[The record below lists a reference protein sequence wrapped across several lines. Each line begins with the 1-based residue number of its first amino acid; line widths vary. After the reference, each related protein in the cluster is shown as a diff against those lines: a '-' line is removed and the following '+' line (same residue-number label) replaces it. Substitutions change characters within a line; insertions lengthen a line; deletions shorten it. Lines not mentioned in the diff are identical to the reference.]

1 MRTLLD
7 NDYLRSELK
16 RPTIFPTCAN
26 VSPGWKSSGARP
38 PIVASQLLPEKI
50 LSSILLDFCFELN
63 PRPTSMRSFIS
74 FAIVILMTTVAVE
87 TLSAQTLPAPEAITD
102 PKQVASKPNAEVEPR
117 SLTIEKL
124 YMTRQVGLPTW
135 SPDGKQ
141 IAFISNMSG
150 RNNIWLVPAEGGWPV
165 QLTVSDQ
172 RQTAPA
178 WSPDGKWI
186 AYQSDYDGDELWDIF
201 LVSPKTGRVV
211 NLTST
216 REIAELNPTW
226 SPDGRYLAYE
236 VKAKTSAA
244 YEIDIY
250 DTLMREVKHL
260 TTSTPQDKSNYDPI
274 WLKDGKSIVYTQDQA
289 KGTDSNIFIAE
300 MATGKSTL
308 LTPHEGEQRYSA
320 DDVSP
325 DGKRVLITSNA
336 ANGYQNIGLLEIS
349 TKKISWLTKDKWAI
363 RGSEFSPDGK
373 RITFTA
379 NVDGSQDIY
388 LHDLATGKSTALP
401 VPKGVNEPTGGH
413 SAFTKDGSRLLYY
426 HNGPTAPGDLWVY
439 TLATGKSHQVT
450 HSLVAGVR
458 SEDMVEPYLVH
469 YPSRDGKWT
478 ISAFLYVPFNMARN
492 GQNAAIVY
500 IHGGPTS
507 QTMNS
512 FNRFVQYAAN
522 QGYMVLAPNYRG
534 STGYGKEFQ
543 QANLFDMGG
552 GDLQDVLAGVDWIKQ
567 TGHLD
572 PKKIAVMGASY
583 GGYLSMMAVTKA
595 PEVWAA
601 GVPIVPFVN
610 WFTEIENEDP
620 ELRQS
625 DLATMGDV
633 VKNKS
638 LYEDRSPIN
647 FVDQIKAPLLLLA
660 GGHDPRCPK
669 SETQQVVDAIKK
681 RGGTVD
687 YKIYENEGHGFARV
701 ENQIDAYQRVA
712 DFLLAHV
719 PPADCSCSLT
729 E

>member
-1 MRTLLD
+1 
-7 NDYLRSELK
+7 
-16 RPTIFPTCAN
+16 
-26 VSPGWKSSGARP
+26 
-38 PIVASQLLPEKI
+38 
-50 LSSILLDFCFELN
+50 
-63 PRPTSMRSFIS
+63 MRSFVS
-74 FAIVILMTTVAVE
+74 FAIVILMSTVIAETTA
-87 TLSAQTLPAPEAITD
+87 AQTLPTPQAVTD
-102 PKQVASKPNAEVEPR
+102 PKQIASKPNAQVEPR

-124 YMTRQVGLPTW
+124 YMTRQVGRPTW

-141 IAFISNMSG
+141 IAFVSNMSG
-150 RNNIWLVPAEGGWPV
+150 RNNLWLVPSDGGWPV

-172 RQTAPA
+172 RQAAPA

-186 AYQSDYDGDELWDIF
+186 AYQSDFDGDEQWDIF
-201 LVSPKTGRVV
+201 LVSPTTGRVV
-211 NLTST
+211 NLTQT
-216 REIAELNPTW
+216 REIAEGNPTW

-236 VKAKTSAA
+236 VKPKTSAA
-244 YEIDIY
+244 YEIDVY
-250 DTLMREVKHL
+250 DMVMREVKHI
-260 TTSTPQDKSNYDPI
+260 TTKTPQDLSNSDPI
-274 WLKDGKSIVYTQDQA
+274 WSKDGKYIVYTQEQA
-289 KGTDSNIFIAE
+289 KGTDSNIFSAE
-300 MATGKSTL
+300 VASGKSTL
-308 LTPHEGEQRYSA
+308 LTPHEGEQRFWA
-320 DDVSP
+320 NDIDPRPIP
-325 DGKRVLITSNA
+325 DGAKILITSNA
-336 ANGYQNIGLLEIS
+336 ANGYDNIGLLDLSDKGALHPGPI
-349 TKKISWLTKDKWAI
+349 KWLTHDKWEI

-373 RITFTA
+373 HVTFTA
-379 NVDGSQDIY
+379 NVDGNVEIY

-401 VPKGVNEPTGGH
+401 LPKGLNEPAGGH
-413 SAFTKDGSRLLYY
+413 TAFTKDGSRLLYN

-439 TLATGKSHQVT
+439 HIATGKSQQVT

-458 SEDMVEPYLVH
+458 SEDMVEPFLVH

-492 GQNAAIVY
+492 GKNAAIVY

-512 FNRFVQYAAN
+512 FNRFIQFAAN

-572 PKKIAVMGASY
+572 PKKIAVMGGSY

-595 PEVWAA
+595 PDVWAA

-610 WFTEIENEDP
+610 WFTEIEHEDP
-620 ELRQS
+620 VLQQS

-633 VKNKS
+633 VKNKA

-647 FVDQIKAPLLLLA
+647 FIDQIKAPLILLA

-687 YKIYENEGHGFARV
+687 YKIYDNEGHGFARV

-719 PPADCSCSLT
+719 VPADCSCSLND
-729 E
+729 

>member
-1 MRTLLD
+1 MRLCA
-7 NDYLRSELK
+7 
-16 RPTIFPTCAN
+16 IFA
-26 VSPGWKSSGARP
+26 
-38 PIVASQLLPEKI
+38 
-50 LSSILLDFCFELN
+50 
-63 PRPTSMRSFIS
+63 
-74 FAIVILMTTVAVE
+74 VAVMIGTLVSE
-87 TLSAQTLPAPEAITD
+87 TVGQTLPAPQAVTD
-102 PKQVASKPNAEVEPR
+102 PRKISSKPNAQVEPR

-124 YMTRQVGLPTW
+124 WMTRQVGPATW
-135 SPDGKQ
+135 SPDGKS

-150 RNNIWLVPAEGGWPV
+150 RNNLWIVSAEGGWPV
-165 QLTVSDQ
+165 QLTISDQ

-186 AYQSDYDGDELWDIF
+186 AYQSDYDGDEQWDIF
-201 LVSPKTGRVV
+201 LVSPKTGKVV
-211 NLTST
+211 NLTQT
-216 REIAELNPTW
+216 REIAEIDPTW

-236 VKAKTSAA
+236 VKPKTSAA

-250 DTLMREVKHL
+250 DRVMREVKHL
-260 TTSTPQDKSNYDPI
+260 TTGTPQDKGNYDPI
-274 WLKDGKSIVYTQDQA
+274 WSKDGKHIVYTQQQA
-289 KGTDSNIFIAE
+289 KGTDSNIFIADV
-300 MATGKSTL
+300 ATGKIGL
-308 LTPHEGEQRYSA
+308 LTPHESEQRFSA
-320 DDVSP
+320 NDVSS
-325 DGKRVLITSNA
+325 DGKRVLLTSNA
-336 ANGYQNIGLLEIS
+336 LNGYENVAVVEIA
-349 TKKISWLTKDKWAI
+349 TRQISWLTKDKWRI
-363 RGSEFSPDGK
+363 RGGEFSPDGK
-373 RITFTA
+373 HITFNA
-379 NVDGSQDIY
+379 NVDGNEDIY
-388 LHDLATGKSTALP
+388 LYDLATANSTALHIA
-401 VPKGVNEPTGGH
+401 KGVNEPVGGR
-413 SAFTKDGSRLLYY
+413 SAFSADGTRLLYN
-426 HNGPTAPGDLWVY
+426 HNGPTAPGDLWIYQV
-439 TLATGKSHQVT
+439 ATGKSQQVT

-458 SEDMVEPYLVH
+458 AEDMVEPYLVH

-507 QTMNS
+507 QSMNS
-512 FNRFVQYAAN
+512 LNRFVQYAAN

-534 STGYGKEFQ
+534 SSGYGKEFQ

-572 PKKIAVMGASY
+572 PKKIAVMGGSY

-595 PEVWAA
+595 PDVWAA

-625 DLATMGDV
+625 DLATMGDP
-633 VKNKS
+633 VKNKA
-638 LYEDRSPIN
+638 LYEERSPIN
-647 FVDQIKAPLLLLA
+647 FIDQIKAPLLLLA

-719 PPADCSCSLT
+719 VPADCSCSLT

>member
-1 MRTLLD
+1 MHTL
-7 NDYLRSELK
+7 
-16 RPTIFPTCAN
+16 
-26 VSPGWKSSGARP
+26 V
-38 PIVASQLLPEKI
+38 
-50 LSSILLDFCFELN
+50 
-63 PRPTSMRSFIS
+63 S
-74 FAIVILMTTVAVE
+74 FAIVILMSTVLAE
-87 TLSAQTLPAPEAITD
+87 TIVAQTLAAPLAITD
-102 PKQVASKPNAEVEPR
+102 PKQIASKPNAQVEPR

-124 YMTRQVGLPTW
+124 YMTRQMGRPTW
-135 SPDGKQ
+135 SPDGKS

-150 RNNIWLVPAEGGWPV
+150 RNNLWLVPAEGGWPV

-172 RQTAPA
+172 RQSSPA

-201 LVSPKTGRVV
+201 LVSPKTGKVV

-216 REIAELNPTW
+216 REIAEMDPIW
-226 SPDGRYLAYE
+226 SPDGRYLAYL
-236 VKAKTSAA
+236 VKPKTSAA

-250 DTLMREVKHL
+250 DTAMREVRHL
-260 TTSTPQDKSNYDPI
+260 TTNTPQDKSNSDPI
-274 WLKDGKSIVYTQDQA
+274 WSQDGMYIVYTQEQA
-289 KGTDSNIFIAE
+289 KGTDSNIFIADV
-300 MATGKSTL
+300 ATGKSTL
-308 LTPHEGEQRYSA
+308 LTPHEGEQRYFA
-320 DDVSP
+320 NDINPRPIP
-325 DGKRVLITSNA
+325 DGRQILITSNA
-336 ANGYQNIGLLEIS
+336 TNGYENIGLLNLGTKGELSGVFIPGEIN
-349 TKKISWLTKDKWAI
+349 WLTKDKWEI
-363 RGSEFSPDGK
+363 RGGEFSPDGK
-373 RITFTA
+373 HITFSA
-379 NVDGSQDIY
+379 NVDGNEDIY

-401 VPKGVNEPTGGH
+401 IPKGVNEPAGGR

-439 TLATGKSHQVT
+439 TLATGKSHQIT

-500 IHGGPTS
+500 IHGGPTA

-572 PKKIAVMGASY
+572 SKKIAVMGGSY
-583 GGYLSMMAVTKA
+583 GGYLSMMSVTKA
-595 PEVWAA
+595 PDVWAA

-620 ELRQS
+620 VLQQS

-633 VKNKS
+633 VKNKA

-647 FVDQIKAPLLLLA
+647 FIDQIKAPLLLLA

-701 ENQIDAYQRVA
+701 ENQIDAYKRVA

-719 PPADCSCSLT
+719 VPADCSCTLT

>member
-1 MRTLLD
+1 MRTRVL
-7 NDYLRSELK
+7 
-16 RPTIFPTCAN
+16 
-26 VSPGWKSSGARP
+26 
-38 PIVASQLLPEKI
+38 
-50 LSSILLDFCFELN
+50 
-63 PRPTSMRSFIS
+63 
-74 FAIVILMTTVAVE
+74 FAIVILMSTVIVETVA
-87 TLSAQTLPAPEAITD
+87 AQDLPAPQAITD
-102 PKQVASKPNAEVEPR
+102 PKHIASKPNAQVEPR

-124 YMTRQVGLPTW
+124 YMTRQVGRPTW
-135 SPDGKQ
+135 SPDGKS

-150 RNNIWLVPAEGGWPV
+150 RNNLWLVPAEGGWPV
-165 QLTVSDQ
+165 QVTVSDQ
-172 RQTAPA
+172 RQSSPA

-201 LVSPKTGRVV
+201 LVSPKTGKVV

-216 REIAELNPTW
+216 REISEMNPTW

-236 VKAKTSAA
+236 VKPKTSAA
-244 YEIDIY
+244 SEIDVY
-250 DTLMREVKHL
+250 DMVMREVKHI
-260 TTSTPQDKSNYDPI
+260 TTGTPQDEGNSDPI
-274 WLKDGKSIVYTQDQA
+274 WSKDGKYIVYTQEQA
-289 KGTDSNIFIAE
+289 KGTDSNIFIADV
-300 MATGKSTL
+300 ATGKSTL

-320 DDVSP
+320 NDISGVGIP
-325 DGKRVLITSNA
+325 DAMRILATSNA
-336 ANGYQNIGLLEIS
+336 GNGYDNVGLLDVG
-349 TKKISWLTKDKWAI
+349 TKGALKGHLSPEKISWLTKDKWEI
-363 RGSEFSPDGK
+363 RGGEFSPDGK
-373 RITFTA
+373 HITFSA
-379 NVDGSQDIY
+379 NVDGNEDIY
-388 LHDLATGKSTALP
+388 LHDLATGKSTGLP
-401 VPKGVNEPTGGH
+401 IPKGVNEPAGGR

-478 ISAFLYVPFNMARN
+478 ITAFLYVPFNMARN

-552 GDLQDVLAGVDWIKQ
+552 GDLQDILAGVDWIKQ

-572 PKKIAVMGASY
+572 PKKIAVMGGSY
-583 GGYLSMMAVTKA
+583 GGYLSMMSVTKA
-595 PEVWAA
+595 PDVWAA

-620 ELRQS
+620 VLQQS

-633 VKNKS
+633 VKNKA

-647 FVDQIKAPLLLLA
+647 FIDQIKAPLLLLA

-687 YKIYENEGHGFARV
+687 YKIYDNEGHGFARV
-701 ENQIDAYQRVA
+701 ENQIDAYKRVA
-712 DFLLAHV
+712 DFLMAHV
-719 PPADCSCSLT
+719 VPADCSCSLT

>member
-1 MRTLLD
+1 MRAFVL
-7 NDYLRSELK
+7 
-16 RPTIFPTCAN
+16 
-26 VSPGWKSSGARP
+26 
-38 PIVASQLLPEKI
+38 
-50 LSSILLDFCFELN
+50 
-63 PRPTSMRSFIS
+63 
-74 FAIVILMTTVAVE
+74 FAIAIFMSTVVAE
-87 TLSAQTLPAPEAITD
+87 ISAQTLPAPKAITD
-102 PKQVASKPNAEVEPR
+102 PKQIASKPNAQVEPR

-124 YMTRQVGLPTW
+124 YMTRQIGRPTW
-135 SPDGKQ
+135 SPDGKS

-150 RNNIWLVPAEGGWPV
+150 RNNIWVVSAEGGFPT

-172 RQTAPA
+172 RQTAPK

-186 AYQSDYDGDELWDIF
+186 AYESDYDGDEQWDIF
-201 LVSPKTGRVV
+201 LVSPRTGKVV
-211 NLTST
+211 NLTQT
-216 REIAELNPTW
+216 REIAETTPTW

-236 VKAKTSAA
+236 VKPKTSAA
-244 YEIDIY
+244 VEIDIY
-250 DTLMREVKHL
+250 DMVMREVKHL
-260 TTSTPQDKSNYDPI
+260 TTNTPQDKRNANPLWSSE
-274 WLKDGKSIVYTQDQA
+274 GKYIVYTQEQA
-289 KGTDSNIFIAE
+289 KGTDSNIFIADV
-300 MATGKSTL
+300 ATCRSTL
-308 LTPHEGEQRYSA
+308 LTPHEGEQLFA
-320 DDVSP
+320 ANDISP
-325 DGKRVLITSNA
+325 DGRRVLVTSNA
-336 ANGYQNIGLLEIS
+336 ASGYENAGLVDVA
-349 TKKISWLTKDKWAI
+349 TQKVTWLTKDEWEI
-363 RGSEFSPDGK
+363 RGREFSPDGK
-373 RITFTA
+373 HITFSA
-379 NVDGSQDIY
+379 NVDGNEDIY
-388 LHDLATGKSTALP
+388 LYDPATGKSTVLP
-401 VPKGVNEPTGGH
+401 IAKGVNEPAGGP
-413 SAFTKDGSRLLYY
+413 SAFSADGSRLLYY
-426 HNGPTAPGDLWVY
+426 HNGPTAPGDLWIY
-439 TLATGKSHQVT
+439 HLASGKSQQIT
-450 HSLVAGVR
+450 HSLVGGMR
-458 SEDMVEPYLVH
+458 SEDMVEPYLIH

-512 FNRFVQYAAN
+512 FNRFVQFAVN

-595 PEVWAA
+595 PDVWAA
-601 GVPIVPFVN
+601 AVPIVPFVN

-620 ELRQS
+620 VLREG
-625 DLATMGDV
+625 DLATMGDLA
-633 VKNKS
+633 KNKA

-647 FVDQIKAPLLLLA
+647 FIDQVKAPLLLLA

-687 YKIYENEGHGFARV
+687 YKVYENEGHGFARV
-701 ENQIDAYQRVA
+701 ENQIDAYKRVA

-719 PPADCSCSLT
+719 IPADCSCSLN

>member
-1 MRTLLD
+1 MRTKVL
-7 NDYLRSELK
+7 
-16 RPTIFPTCAN
+16 F
-26 VSPGWKSSGARP
+26 V
-38 PIVASQLLPEKI
+38 
-50 LSSILLDFCFELN
+50 
-63 PRPTSMRSFIS
+63 
-74 FAIVILMTTVAVE
+74 IVILISTHVAE
-87 TLSAQTLPAPEAITD
+87 SASQTLPSLQAVTD
-102 PKQVASKPNAEVEPR
+102 PKKISSKPNAQVEPR

-124 YMTRQVGLPTW
+124 YMTRQVGRATW
-135 SPDGKQ
+135 SPDGNS

-150 RNNIWLVPAEGGWPV
+150 RNNLWLVPAEGGWPV

-186 AYQSDYDGDELWDIF
+186 AYQSDYDGDEQWDIF
-201 LVSPKTGRVV
+201 LVSPKTGKVV
-211 NLTST
+211 NLTQT

-236 VKAKTSAA
+236 VKPKTSAA

-250 DTLMREVKHL
+250 DMVMREVKHL
-260 TTSTPQDKSNYDPI
+260 TTNTPQDKRNSNPI
-274 WLKDGKSIVYTQDQA
+274 WSKDGKYIVYTQQQA
-289 KGTDSNIFIAE
+289 KGADSNILVADVT
-300 MATGKSTL
+300 TGKSTL
-308 LTPHEGEQRYSA
+308 LSPHDGEQLFSA
-320 DDVSP
+320 NDISP
-325 DGKRVLITSNA
+325 DGKSVLLTSNA
-336 ANGYQNIGLLEIS
+336 FNGYENVGLLEIA
-349 TKKISWLTKDKWAI
+349 TKKIRWLTSDKWEI
-363 RGSEFSPDGK
+363 RGGEFSPDGK
-373 RITFTA
+373 HIVFRA
-379 NVDGSQDIY
+379 NIDGNEDIY
-388 LHDLATGKSTALP
+388 LHDLATGKSSAVP
-401 VPKGVNEPTGGH
+401 IPKGLNEPAGGH
-413 SAFTKDGSRLLYY
+413 YAFTKDGERLLYY
-426 HNGPTAPGDLWVY
+426 HNGPTEPGDLWVY
-439 TLATGKSHQVT
+439 NVATRKSLQVT

-469 YPSRDGKWT
+469 YRSRDGKWT
-478 ISAFLYVPFNMARN
+478 ISASLYVPFNMVRN

-500 IHGGPTS
+500 IHGGPAAQS
-507 QTMNS
+507 MNS

-572 PKKIAVMGASY
+572 PKKIAVMGGSY

-595 PEVWAA
+595 PDVWAA

-620 ELRQS
+620 VLRQS
-625 DLATMGDV
+625 DLATMGDLE
-633 VKNKS
+633 KNKA
-638 LYEDRSPIN
+638 LYVERSPIN
-647 FVDQIKAPLLLLA
+647 FIDQVKAPLLLLA
-660 GGHDPRCPK
+660 GGHDPRCPQ

-687 YKIYENEGHGFARV
+687 YKVYENEGHGFARV
-701 ENQIDAYQRVA
+701 ENQIDAYKLVA

-719 PPADCSCSLT
+719 VPADCSCSLT

>member
-1 MRTLLD
+1 MRTRVL
-7 NDYLRSELK
+7 
-16 RPTIFPTCAN
+16 
-26 VSPGWKSSGARP
+26 
-38 PIVASQLLPEKI
+38 
-50 LSSILLDFCFELN
+50 
-63 PRPTSMRSFIS
+63 
-74 FAIVILMTTVAVE
+74 FAIVIFMSTVIVE
-87 TLSAQTLPAPEAITD
+87 TVGAQDLPAPQAITD
-102 PKQVASKPNAEVEPR
+102 PKHIASKPNAQVEPR

-124 YMTRQVGLPTW
+124 YMTRQVGRPTW
-135 SPDGKQ
+135 SPDGKS

-150 RNNIWLVPAEGGWPV
+150 RNNLWLVPAEGGWPIQV
-165 QLTVSDQ
+165 TVSDQ
-172 RQTAPA
+172 RQSSPA

-201 LVSPKTGRVV
+201 LVSPKTGKVV

-216 REIAELNPTW
+216 REISEMNPTW

-236 VKAKTSAA
+236 VKPKTSAA
-244 YEIDIY
+244 SEIDVY
-250 DTLMREVKHL
+250 DMVMREVKHI
-260 TTSTPQDKSNYDPI
+260 TTGTPQDKGNSDPI
-274 WLKDGKSIVYTQDQA
+274 WSKDGKYIVYTQEQA
-289 KGTDSNIFIAE
+289 KGTDSNIFIADV
-300 MATGKSTL
+300 ATGKSTL

-320 DDVSP
+320 NDIAGVGIP
-325 DGKRVLITSNA
+325 DAMRILATSNA
-336 ANGYQNIGLLEIS
+336 GNGYDNVGLLDVG
-349 TKKISWLTKDKWAI
+349 TKGALKGHLSPEKISWLTKDKWEI
-363 RGSEFSPDGK
+363 RGGEFSPDGK
-373 RITFTA
+373 HITFSA
-379 NVDGSQDIY
+379 NVDGNEDIY
-388 LHDLATGKSTALP
+388 LHDLATGKSTGLP
-401 VPKGVNEPTGGH
+401 IPKGVNEPAGGR

-478 ISAFLYVPFNMARN
+478 ITAFLYVPFNMARN

-552 GDLQDVLAGVDWIKQ
+552 GDLQDILAGVDWIKQ

-572 PKKIAVMGASY
+572 PKKIAVMGGSY
-583 GGYLSMMAVTKA
+583 GGYLSMMSVTKA
-595 PEVWAA
+595 PDVWAA

-620 ELRQS
+620 VLQQS

-633 VKNKS
+633 VKNKA

-647 FVDQIKAPLLLLA
+647 FIDQIKAPLLLLA

-687 YKIYENEGHGFARV
+687 YKIYDNEGHGFARV
-701 ENQIDAYQRVA
+701 ENQIDAYKRVA
-712 DFLLAHV
+712 DFLMAHV
-719 PPADCSCSLT
+719 VPADCSCSLT

>member
-1 MRTLLD
+1 MH
-7 NDYLRSELK
+7 RSVL
-16 RPTIFPTCAN
+16 
-26 VSPGWKSSGARP
+26 
-38 PIVASQLLPEKI
+38 
-50 LSSILLDFCFELN
+50 
-63 PRPTSMRSFIS
+63 
-74 FAIVILMTTVAVE
+74 FAIVILMSTVLAE
-87 TLSAQTLPAPEAITD
+87 TSVAQTLPTPQAVTD
-102 PKQVASKPNAEVEPR
+102 PKQIASKPNAQVEPR

-124 YMTRQVGLPTW
+124 YMTRQVGRPTW
-135 SPDGKQ
+135 SPDGRSV
-141 IAFISNMSG
+141 AFISNISG
-150 RNNIWLVPAEGGWPV
+150 RNNTWLVSAEGGWPT

-172 RQTAPA
+172 RQSAPA

-186 AYQSDYDGDELWDIF
+186 AYQSDYDGDEQWDIF
-201 LVSPKTGRVV
+201 LVSPKTGKVV
-211 NLTST
+211 NLTNT
-216 REIAELNPTW
+216 REIAELDPTW
-226 SPDGRYLAYE
+226 SPDGRYLAYL
-236 VKAKTSAA
+236 VKPKTSAA

-250 DTLMREVKHL
+250 DMLMRELKHL
-260 TTSTPQDKSNYDPI
+260 TTGTPQDKRNSNPI
-274 WLKDGKSIVYTQDQA
+274 WTKEGKHVVYSQEQA
-289 KGTDSNIFIAE
+289 KGTDSNIFIADV
-300 MATGKSTL
+300 ATGQSTL
-308 LTPHEGEQRYSA
+308 LTPHDGEQLYFA
-320 DDVSP
+320 NDVSP
-325 DGKRVLITSNA
+325 DSKRVLFTSNA
-336 ANGYQNIGLLEIS
+336 ANGYDNIGLLDVA
-349 TKKISWLTKDKWAI
+349 TKKISWLTKDKWEI
-363 RGSEFSPDGK
+363 RGGEFSPDGK
-373 RITFTA
+373 HLTFSA
-379 NVDGSQDIY
+379 NVDGNEDIY

-401 VPKGVNEPTGGH
+401 IPKGVNEPAGSH
-413 SAFTKDGSRLLYY
+413 SAFTKDGQRLLYY

-439 TLATGKSHQVT
+439 HLGTGKSQQIT
-450 HSLVAGVR
+450 HSLLAGVR

-500 IHGGPTS
+500 IHGGPTA
-507 QTMNS
+507 QTMNL

-572 PKKIAVMGASY
+572 PKKIAVMGGSY
-583 GGYLSMMAVTKA
+583 GGYLSMMSVTKA

-610 WFTEIENEDP
+610 WATEIENEDP
-620 ELRQS
+620 VLQQS
-625 DLATMGDV
+625 DLATMGDP
-633 VKNKS
+633 VKNKA
-638 LYEDRSPIN
+638 LYDERSPIN
-647 FVDQIKAPLLLLA
+647 YIDQIKAPLLLLA

-681 RGGTVD
+681 RGGTID

-701 ENQIDAYQRVA
+701 ENQIDAYKRVA

-719 PPADCSCSLT
+719 PPADCSCSLN

>member
-1 MRTLLD
+1 MRT
-7 NDYLRSELK
+7 
-16 RPTIFPTCAN
+16 
-26 VSPGWKSSGARP
+26 
-38 PIVASQLLPEKI
+38 
-50 LSSILLDFCFELN
+50 
-63 PRPTSMRSFIS
+63 
-74 FAIVILMTTVAVE
+74 FALFVIVIVMSTVVIE
-87 TLSAQTLPAPEAITD
+87 SSAQTLPEPQAITD
-102 PKQVASKPNAEVEPR
+102 PKQIASKPNAQVEAR

-124 YMTRQVGLPTW
+124 YMTRQIGRPTW
-135 SPDGKQ
+135 SPDGQ
-141 IAFISNMSG
+141 SVAFISNMSG
-150 RNNIWLVPAEGGWPV
+150 RNNLWVVPADGGWPV
-165 QLTVSDQ
+165 QLTISDQ
-172 RQTAPA
+172 RQSSPA

-186 AYQSDYDGDELWDIF
+186 AYQSDYDGDEQWDIF
-201 LVSPKTGRVV
+201 LVSPKTGKVV
-211 NLTST
+211 NLTQT

-236 VKAKTSAA
+236 VKPRTSAA

-250 DTLMREVKHL
+250 DMVMRDVKHL
-260 TTSTPQDKSNYDPI
+260 TTNTPQDKRNSNPS
-274 WLKDGKSIVYTQDQA
+274 WSKDGKYIVYSQEQA
-289 KGTDSNIFIAE
+289 KGTDSNIFVAE
-300 MATGKSTL
+300 VATASSTL
-308 LTPHEGEQRYSA
+308 LTPHEGEQLYTA
-320 DDVSP
+320 HDISP
-325 DGKRVLITSNA
+325 DGKRVLLTSNA
-336 ANGYQNIGLLEIS
+336 ANGYDNIGLLDVA
-349 TKKISWLTKDKWAI
+349 TKKISWLTKDKWEI
-363 RGSEFSPDGK
+363 RGHEFSPDGK
-373 RITFTA
+373 HITFSA
-379 NVDGSQDIY
+379 NVDGNEDIY
-388 LHDLATGKSTALP
+388 LYDLAAGKAAALP
-401 VPKGVNEPTGGH
+401 IAKGVNEPAGGH
-413 SAFTKDGSRLLYY
+413 SAFTPDGSRLLYY

-439 TLATGKSHQVT
+439 HLATGRSQQLT
-450 HSLVAGVR
+450 HSLVAGMR
-458 SEDMVEPYLVH
+458 SEDMVEPHLVH

-492 GQNAAIVY
+492 GQNAALVY

-512 FNRFVQYAAN
+512 FNRFVQYAVN

-534 STGYGKEFQ
+534 STGYGRQFQ

-572 PKKIAVMGASY
+572 PKKIAVMGGSY

-620 ELRQS
+620 VLQQS
-625 DLATMGDV
+625 DLATMGDP
-633 VKNKS
+633 VKNKA
-638 LYEDRSPIN
+638 LYEERSPIN
-647 FVDQIKAPLLLLA
+647 FIDQIKAPLLLLA

-687 YKIYENEGHGFARV
+687 SKIYENEGHGFARV
-701 ENQIDAYQRVA
+701 ENQIDAYKRVA

-719 PPADCSCSLT
+719 VPADCSCSVT